1 MTIPRE
7 PMFRLALASAFL
19 LGAVS
24 VSGTLVTTVVGK
36 SLAPAPQSRGQ
47 AAAAID
53 DATAAALIGAISSQ
67 FGERAVQVRLER
79 VDVKP
84 AGFAQREVQGNG
96 QLRIGHDE
104 WIPFGFRALY
114 DTEQAIAGSPELTL
128 GATPPDRAEPRSGR
142 VATSLE
148 CEIDNRLHDEFPQ
161 QFAKVDIVTVRSA
174 RVASGYISVEA
185 DGDVGFGDGAA
196 AMHMHGLYDRRRG
209 DWLQLAYELG
219 SDAVSS
225 SLAAR

>member
-1 MTIPRE
+1 ML
-7 PMFRLALASAFL
+7 RLALASAIF

-24 VSGTLVTTVVGK
+24 VAGTPVTTVVGK

-67 FGERAVQVRLER
+67 FGERAVRIRLER

-84 AGFAQREVQGNG
+84 AGFAQRDVQGHG
-96 QLRIGHDE
+96 QLRIDHDE

-114 DTEQAIAGSPELTL
+114 DTERTIAGSPELTL
-128 GATPPDRAEPRSGR
+128 GATLPDRAEPRSGR
-142 VATSLE
+142 LAASLQRE
-148 CEIDNRLHDEFPQ
+148 VDNRLHEEFPQ
-161 QFAKVDIVTVRSA
+161 QSARVDILAVRSEQ
-174 RVASGYISVEA
+174 VASGYLSVEA
-185 DGDVGFGDGAA
+185 DGNVGFGAEGTA
-196 AMHMHGLYDRRRG
+196 AMRMHALYDRRRG

-219 SDAVSS
+219 SDAVAS